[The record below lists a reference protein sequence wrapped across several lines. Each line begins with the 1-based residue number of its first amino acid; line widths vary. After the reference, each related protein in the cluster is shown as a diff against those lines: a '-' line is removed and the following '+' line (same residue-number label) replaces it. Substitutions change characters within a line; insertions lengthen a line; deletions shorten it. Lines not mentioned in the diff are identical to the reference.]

1 MNLYHMLEFMSP
13 MDQEAKLLTWV
24 IKKNKKWIKMKIEK
38 ILRLCEK
45 QMNDMGCHF
54 LCVPSYSSKKKKS
67 KWVSLKSSKPR
78 QTKPMMMYT
87 WRDFTRACEDTQS
100 EDIYLFI
107 YVYHVF
113 VYMHL
118 RF

>member
-1 MNLYHMLEFMSP
+1 MNLYHMLEFMSS

-67 KWVSLKSSKPR
+67 KWVKFEIFKAKTDKANDDVHMERFHSS
-78 QTKPMMMYT
+78 M
-87 WRDFTRACEDTQS
+87 
-100 EDIYLFI
+100 
-107 YVYHVF
+107 
-113 VYMHL
+113 
-118 RF
+118 